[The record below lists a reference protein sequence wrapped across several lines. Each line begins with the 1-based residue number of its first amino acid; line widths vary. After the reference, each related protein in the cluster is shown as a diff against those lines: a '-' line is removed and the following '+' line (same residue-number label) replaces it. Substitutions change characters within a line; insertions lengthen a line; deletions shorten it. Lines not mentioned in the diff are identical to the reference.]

1 MGIKKFLLFEK
12 IELEINIESKI
23 PFLITSKSLG
33 K

>member
-12 IELEINIESKI
+12 IELEINIKSKI